1 VAKVRSVAVRTDHH
15 PQEATTMPEL
25 DDLLGVLALTPTG
38 EGTWS
43 AASLEFGG
51 GSVVFGGQLLAQSIL
66 AGAAVDPAKEVK
78 SIHTVFARGASTDAP
93 LEYEV
98 DVMQAGRTFASATVT
113 ASQAGRL
120 CTRSLVLLH
129 APDPDL
135 IRHQPDPGADLAPLD
150 AEPSAHGSGFWEIRT
165 VGGVDIADPDATGPA
180 ELDVWT
186 RFPGAPDDPTVNR
199 ALLAFASDGFLI
211 GTAMRPHPGVGQSL
225 AHRSI
230 STSVITHT
238 LTFHAPVEAGRWML
252 LSHESP
258 AAGAGRS
265 YGRAH
270 VYAEDGALVASYVQE
285 NMIRAFGEGQAPAAG
300 TRAAH

>member
-1 VAKVRSVAVRTDHH
+1 
-15 PQEATTMPEL
+15 MPEL
-25 DDLLGVLALTPTG
+25 DDLLAVFALEPTG
-38 EGTWS
+38 EGTWQGDS
-43 AASLEFGG
+43 IEFGG
-51 GSVVFGGQLLAQSIL
+51 GSVVFGGQLLAQSLL

-78 SIHTVFARGASTDAP
+78 SIHTVFARGASTEAP
-93 LEYEV
+93 LEFEV

-135 IRHQPDPGADLAPLD
+135 IRHQPDGPGDATPEE
-150 AEPSAHGSGFWEIRT
+150 AEPSAHGNGWWEIRT
-165 VGGVDIADPDATGPA
+165 VGGVDIADPDAVGPA

-186 RFPGAPDDPTVNR
+186 RFVGAPDDPTLNQ

-211 GTAMRPHPGVGQSL
+211 GTAMRPHAGVGQSM
-225 AHRSI
+225 AHRTI

-238 LTFHAPVEAGRWML
+238 LTFPAPVHAAGWML

-258 AAGAGRS
+258 SAGQGRS

-270 VYAEDGALVASYVQE
+270 VYAEDGTLVASYVQE
-285 NMIRAFGEGQAPAAG
+285 NMIRAFAEGQAPPAG
-300 TRAAH
+300 TKAAH